1 MSDKNKIVDTEIIGN
16 IMLIL
21 STSIIVCLIAL
32 FYITNDSH
40 AAVMISIA
48 ISSFLVIGYWIY
60 SFFRPR
66 KEDNN
71 K

>member
-1 MSDKNKIVDTEIIGN
+1 MSDKNKMIDTEIAGN
-16 IMLIL
+16 IMVIL

-48 ISSFLVIGYWIY
+48 VSSFLVIGYWIY

-66 KEDNN
+66 KEEN
-71 K
+71 KK